1 MADPHDLMKVL
12 DRRMKTTTNMQHDK
26 NELHEYL
33 MMFHD
38 EASGKIKYTEMAADL
53 RGFNYDL
60 ETNEG
65 IMPKSANSISS
76 GRRSYFGA
84 LVQRNVLNDDLL
96 VLDSQKVPPNK
107 LDVIERQLVKVTRH
121 LQDKFGTQEN
131 FEKYLRERVDADK
144 NGNITVDEMKIMIN
158 ETCGE
163 EVVKRKLTKKDLEGF
178 LSSFKYSVHG
188 TTNLNSIAPL
198 VFEKD
203 SNKVTLALTSQ
214 VRTNPPPQYVNQE
227 LGTADTEGDISD
239 ESTARRL
246 RGLLT
251 QIEDSAFCSGKPRT
265 YQIFKAFDVDGD
277 GFVSYKDFEA
287 HLVKNKIQASKED
300 ISLLMKHVLDK
311 DGNGFIDFNTFKD
324 KFGPNMSKLV
334 AVQERELHLPNL
346 VPNKE
351 KLQEYGRRSLSLRT
365 TFDEVK
371 KGFQPEIDASKYQT
385 LQ

>member
-121 LQDKFGTQEN
+121 L
-131 FEKYLRERVDADK
+131 
-144 NGNITVDEMKIMIN
+144 
-158 ETCGE
+158 
-163 EVVKRKLTKKDLEGF
+163 
-178 LSSFKYSVHG
+178 
-188 TTNLNSIAPL
+188 
-198 VFEKD
+198 
-203 SNKVTLALTSQ
+203 
-214 VRTNPPPQYVNQE
+214 
-227 LGTADTEGDISD
+227 
-239 ESTARRL
+239 
-246 RGLLT
+246 
-251 QIEDSAFCSGKPRT
+251 
-265 YQIFKAFDVDGD
+265 
-277 GFVSYKDFEA
+277 
-287 HLVKNKIQASKED
+287 
-300 ISLLMKHVLDK
+300 
-311 DGNGFIDFNTFKD
+311 
-324 KFGPNMSKLV
+324 
-334 AVQERELHLPNL
+334 
-346 VPNKE
+346 
-351 KLQEYGRRSLSLRT
+351 
-365 TFDEVK
+365 
-371 KGFQPEIDASKYQT
+371 
-385 LQ
+385 